1 MTMIKIVLLR
11 AMIIK
16 YRIKNNYNHKYN
28 NHIIKI
34 VDKVYN
40 IIKKY
45 LRNV

>member
-16 YRIKNNYNHKYN
+16 YKIKNNYNNKYN

-34 VDKVYN
+34 MDKIYN
-40 IIKKY
+40 IIKKD